1 MNLETLQLFCD
12 LVELKNFS
20 RTGQLHGVSQS
31 AVSQQVAQMEIEHKI
46 QLFDRKKR
54 PIELTGPGEVFYRA
68 SKDILDR
75 YDLLQSELAMMSKS
89 ICRVS
94 LASIFS
100 IGMHTLQ
107 PYIKKFMKIFP
118 DVNLAIE
125 YLDAKDI
132 YERLLRGSIDIGVV
146 AIPKRNRNLQV
157 YPFEDEPLVLVCSPE
172 HPFGGMTEMDVH
184 MLQGEKF
191 IGFARD
197 IPSRLHLDSLLK
209 EHGVSVRTTMEFDNI
224 ETIKRAIEINAGL
237 SILPLP
243 SVHAE
248 TAAGTLKAIPFAHEH
263 FYRPTGIIVRKDH
276 QMNKAAQ
283 YLLELMRKEFETS
296 L

>member
-12 LVELKNFS
+12 LVEMKNFS
-20 RTGQLHGVSQS
+20 RTGQLHGISQS
-31 AVSQQVAQMEIEHKI
+31 AVSQQVAQIEIEHKI

-75 YDLLQSELAMMSKS
+75 YNQLQSELALMSKS

-100 IGMHTLQ
+100 VGMHTLQ

-172 HPFGGMTEMDVH
+172 HAFSGMQEMDVH

-197 IPSRLHLDSLLK
+197 IPSRLHLDGLLK
-209 EHGVSVRTTMEFDNI
+209 EYGVSVRTAMEFDNI
-224 ETIKRAIEINAGL
+224 ETIKRAIEINAGI

-243 SVHAE
+243 SVHTE
-248 TAAGTLKAIPFAHEH
+248 TAAGTLKAIPFTNEH

-283 YLLELMRKEFETS
+283 YLLELMRKEFDTS